1 MEMTYLLSI
10 GSNLGDSLKNIKQA
24 LFEIKQNSIKIIN
37 ISRIYTTTPVDYL
50 NQNNFY
56 NLSIIIKT
64 TLLPKELLLTLQNIE
79 KIMGRKKIIEKGPR
93 NIDID
98 IIFWEKGFFESK
110 ELSIPHKS
118 WEERLFVIIPSLEIV
133 ENCKKLFF
141 IKEKLQKALDKG
153 DFPLQE
159 IWDFN
164 EKTTIV

>member
-24 LFEIKQNSIKIIN
+24 LFEIRQQKIEI
-37 ISRIYTTTPVDYL
+37 ISVSRIYKTSPVDYL
-50 NQNNFY
+50 KQNNFY

-64 TLLPKELLLTLQNIE
+64 ELLPKELLKTLQKIE
-79 KIMGRKKIIEKGPR
+79 ILMGREKIIEKGPR

-98 IIFWEKGFFESK
+98 IIFWEKGVFDSK

-118 WEERLFVIIPSLEIV
+118 WQDRLFVIIPSLEIV
-133 ENCKKLFF
+133 ENNKDLYF
-141 IKEKLQKALDKG
+141 IKEKLQDALDKG

-164 EKTTIV
+164 EDVSVV